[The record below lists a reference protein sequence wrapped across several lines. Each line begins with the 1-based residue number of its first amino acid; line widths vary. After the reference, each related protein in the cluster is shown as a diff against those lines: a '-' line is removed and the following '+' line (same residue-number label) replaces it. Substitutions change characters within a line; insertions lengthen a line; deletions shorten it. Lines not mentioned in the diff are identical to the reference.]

1 MEVGRRWRARCFCG
15 VTRVLV
21 GSGAPA
27 TERGSLYGNCRAACA
42 LRVSRLAVVLPP
54 SGRCACA
61 RGIYGVCPTRLV
73 IFISRRAVADGL
85 EQSVRVRL
93 SSRAELEPKWHCAAV
108 FVRSAKAVT
117 HLDLYFDRCGRTAL
131 LAPTT
136 VLAALLLQPSRRASD
151 SRCRRRSTHI
161 TRPCCPG
168 ARCSLPAHRSAR
180 EISSLAGSRIN
191 GIAAPRNGSA
201 RRSAARSNARRPA
214 WATTRACGASTGR
227 RGSARRRASSR
238 RRRSCAPCDA

>member
-93 SSRAELEPKWHCAAV
+93 SSRAELEPKWHCAGV

-117 HLDLYFDRCGRTAL
+117 QLDLYFDRCGRTAL
-131 LAPTT
+131 LAPPLSLLHCCCSPRAARAT
-136 VLAALLLQPSRRASD
+136 VVAGEGLHTSRDHAALARAARYPRTVRRA
-151 SRCRRRSTHI
+151 RYPR
-161 TRPCCPG
+161 
-168 ARCSLPAHRSAR
+168 A
-180 EISSLAGSRIN
+180 LALDKT
-191 GIAAPRNGSA
+191 A
-201 RRSAARSNARRPA
+201 
-214 WATTRACGASTGR
+214 
-227 RGSARRRASSR
+227 
-238 RRRSCAPCDA
+238 

>member
-1 MEVGRRWRARCFCG
+1 M
-15 VTRVLV
+15 
-21 GSGAPA
+21 
-27 TERGSLYGNCRAACA
+27 ACA
-42 LRVSRLAVVLPP
+42 LLLWCRAGVGWLLRARDGARQPLWKLPRSVRCADSRLAVVPP
-54 SGRCACA
+54 PLVGAALA
-61 RGIYGVCPTRLV
+61 RAAYIRRWPTRLV
-73 IFISRRAVADGL
+73 MFISRRAVADGL

-93 SSRAELEPKWHCAAV
+93 SSRAELEPKWHCAGV

-168 ARCSLPAHRSAR
+168 AHCSLPAHPCILAT
-180 EISSLAGSRIN
+180 SSRAGSPRTN

-201 RRSAARSNARRPA
+201 RRSAAPSSARPPA
-214 WATTRACGASTGR
+214 WATTRASGASTGR

-238 RRRSCAPCDA
+238 RRRSCAPCGA